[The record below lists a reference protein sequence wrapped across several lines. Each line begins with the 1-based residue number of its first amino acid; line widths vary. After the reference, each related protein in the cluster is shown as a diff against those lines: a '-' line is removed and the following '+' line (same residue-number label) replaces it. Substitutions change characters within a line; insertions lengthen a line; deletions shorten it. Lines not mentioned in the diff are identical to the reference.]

1 MAEAFAGVWVARDTS
16 GEDVSG
22 TEAQHAAAAIVGRW
36 RIPGESDVF
45 DVRNDGTYTWGP
57 RINGSYR
64 MLQTRRVR
72 MTFVENGKPAGHL
85 DYDFVVEGGALKLKL
100 PDGSVTTYERAE

>member
-16 GEDVSG
+16 GKDVSG
-22 TEAQHAAAAIVGRW
+22 AEASRAAAAVVGRW
-36 RIPGESDVF
+36 RIPGETAVF
-45 DVRNDGTYTWGP
+45 DVRADGTYTWGP

-64 MLQTRRVR
+64 MLQAQRVR
-72 MTFVENGKPAGHL
+72 MTVVENGKPAGYL
-85 DYDFVVEGGALKLKL
+85 DYDVLVEGGALKLKL